1 MSLTNT
7 VWTNTSRLGN
17 VKENWL
23 IHLYYD
29 GSTANFL
36 PLATHDTT
44 VGGVFYRGI
53 VKKTG
58 AIREGINLARSIAL
72 SNNASIEII
81 NTIYQGNPIS
91 QLFVFG
97 TITTLIILLKSTP
110 N

>member
-29 GSTANFL
+29 GSTSNFL

-44 VGGVFYRGI
+44 VGGVFYHGI

-58 AIREGINLARSIAL
+58 AIREAINCSVDCSI
-72 SNNASIEII
+72 
-81 NTIYQGNPIS
+81 
-91 QLFVFG
+91 
-97 TITTLIILLKSTP
+97 K
-110 N
+110 